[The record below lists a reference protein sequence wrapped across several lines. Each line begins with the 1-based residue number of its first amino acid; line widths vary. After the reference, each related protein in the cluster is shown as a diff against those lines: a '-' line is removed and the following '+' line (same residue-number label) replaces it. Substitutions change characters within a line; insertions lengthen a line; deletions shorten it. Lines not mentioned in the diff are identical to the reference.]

1 MDMEYRLLG
10 RSGIRVSPLCLGT
23 MNFGGPTPED
33 EAIGIIHAALDS
45 GINFMDTANMYN
57 DGESERV
64 VGKALK
70 QGNRRDQVILATK
83 CFWPVGDGPNDRGLS
98 RYHIL
103 RACEDS
109 LRRLQT
115 DHIDLY
121 QMHRPDFEV
130 PIDETL
136 SALTDLVRQG
146 KVRYIGCSTYPAW
159 KVMEALM
166 VSEQK
171 GYARYTTEQPP
182 YNLLD
187 RRIENELV
195 PLALEYNLG
204 LLPWSPL
211 AMGILAGRYPL
222 DGSLPEGSR
231 AARRGGVFAE
241 RITRRGLE
249 IGAKIA
255 KMAEERGLTPA
266 QLAMLW
272 VKDQPAVTAPIIG
285 PRTMDHLEQMLPL
298 LEMSFPDED
307 RPLFDE
313 LNPPG
318 SAVSNFHDTSGW
330 MKMKV
335 PD

>member
-1 MDMEYRLLG
+1 MEYRLLG
-10 RSGIRVSPLCLGT
+10 RTGVKVSPLCLGT
-23 MNFGGPTPED
+23 MNFGEPTAED
-33 EAIGIIHAALDS
+33 ESIRIIHAALDG
-45 GINFMDTANMYN
+45 GINFIDTANMYN
-57 DGESERV
+57 AGESERII
-64 VGKALK
+64 GKALK
-70 QGNRRDQVILATK
+70 QGNRRDRVVLATK
-83 CFWPVGDGPNDRGLS
+83 CYFPTGDGPNDRGVS
-98 RYHIL
+98 RYHIFK
-103 RACEDS
+103 ACEDS
-109 LRRLQT
+109 LRRLGT

-121 QMHRPDFEV
+121 QIHRPDFDV

-171 GYARYTTEQPP
+171 GYARFDSEQPP

-195 PLALEYNLG
+195 PLALDYGLG

-211 AMGILAGRYPL
+211 AMGMLAGRYPL
-222 DGSLPEGSR
+222 DGSFPEGSR
-231 AARRGGVFAE
+231 AARLGSFYAE
-241 RITRRGLE
+241 RLNRRGLE
-249 IGAKIA
+249 IGSRLVE
-255 KMAEERGLTPA
+255 MAAERGLTAA

-272 VKDQPAVTAPIIG
+272 VKDQPGVTASIIG
-285 PRTMDHLEQMLPL
+285 PRTMNHLTQMLPL
-298 LEMSFPDED
+298 LEMNLSDAD

-318 SAVSNFHDTSGW
+318 SAASDFHNSSGW
-330 MKMKV
+330 MKMKL

>member
-1 MDMEYRLLG
+1 LEYRLLG
-10 RSGIRVSPLCLGT
+10 RTGVKVSPLCLGT

-33 EAIGIIHAALDS
+33 ESIRIIQAALDG
-45 GINFMDTANMYN
+45 GINLVDTANMYN
-57 DGESERV
+57 AGESERI

-70 QGNRRDQVILATK
+70 QGNRRDQVVLATK
-83 CFWPVGDGPNDRGLS
+83 CFFPMGDNPNERGVS
-98 RYHIL
+98 RYHIFK
-103 RACEDS
+103 ACEDS
-109 LRRLQT
+109 LRRLNT

-121 QMHRPDFEV
+121 QMHRPDFDV

-166 VSEQK
+166 VSEKK
-171 GYARYTTEQPP
+171 GYARYVTEQPP

-195 PLALEYNLG
+195 PLALDYGLG

-211 AMGILAGRYPL
+211 AMGMLAGRYPL
-222 DGSLPEGSR
+222 DSTFPEGSR
-231 AARRGGVFAE
+231 AARLKGFYAE
-241 RITRRGLE
+241 RVTRQGVE
-249 IGAKIA
+249 IGAKLA
-255 KMAEERGLTPA
+255 EMAAGRNLTAA
-266 QLAMLW
+266 QLAMIW
-272 VKDQPAVTAPIIG
+272 VKDQPGVTAPIVG
-285 PRTMDHLEQMLPL
+285 PRTMDHLEQMIPL
-298 LEMSFPDED
+298 LEMSLSDED

-318 SAVSNFHDTSGW
+318 GAVSDFHNSSGW
-330 MKMKV
+330 MKMELR
-335 PD
+335 D

>member
-1 MDMEYRLLG
+1 MEYRLLG
-10 RSGIRVSPLCLGT
+10 HTGVRVSPLCLGT

-33 EAIGIIHAALDS
+33 ESIRIIHAALDA
-45 GINFMDTANMYN
+45 GINFIDTANVYN
-57 DGESERV
+57 AGESERI

-70 QGNRRDQVILATK
+70 QGNRREQVVLASK
-83 CFWPVGDGPNDRGLS
+83 CFLPMGDGPNDRGAS

-103 RACEDS
+103 KACEDS
-109 LRRLQT
+109 LRRLGT
-115 DHIDLY
+115 DHLDLY
-121 QMHRPDFEV
+121 QMHRSDFDV

-171 GYARYTTEQPP
+171 GYARYVTEQPP

-195 PLALEYNLG
+195 PLALDYGLG

-211 AMGILAGRYPL
+211 AMGVLAGRYSL
-222 DGSLPEGSR
+222 DGTFPEGSR
-231 AARRGGVFAE
+231 AARKGGVFAE
-241 RITRRGLE
+241 RVTRRGVE
-249 IGAKIA
+249 IADRVA
-255 KMAEERGLTPA
+255 DMAAGRGLTAA

-272 VKDQPAVTAPIIG
+272 VKDQPGVTAPIIG
-285 PRTMDHLEQMLPL
+285 PRTMEHLEGMLPL
-298 LEMSFPDED
+298 LEMTLSDED

-318 SAVSNFHDTSGW
+318 SAVCDFHNSSLW
-330 MKMKV
+330 MKMKL
-335 PD
+335 PA

>member
-1 MDMEYRLLG
+1 
-10 RSGIRVSPLCLGT
+10 

-33 EAIGIIHAALDS
+33 EAIRMIHVALDN

-57 DGESERV
+57 DGESERI

-121 QMHRPDFEV
+121 QMHRPDFDV

-136 SALTDLVRQG
+136 SALTDLVRKG
-146 KVRYIGCSTYPAW
+146 KVCYIGCSTYPAW

-171 GYARYTTEQPP
+171 GYARYITEQPP

-211 AMGILAGRYPL
+211 AMGILAGRYPP

-249 IGAKIA
+249 IGAKIV
-255 KMAEERGLTPA
+255 KMAEEQGLTPA

>member
-1 MDMEYRLLG
+1 MEMEYRALG
-10 RSGIRVSPLCLGT
+10 RTGVKVSPLCLGT
-23 MNFGGPTPED
+23 MNFGEPTAED
-33 EAIGIIHAALDS
+33 ESMRIIHAALDG
-45 GINFMDTANMYN
+45 GINFIDTANMYN
-57 DGESERV
+57 AGESERII
-64 VGKALK
+64 GKALK
-70 QGNRRDQVILATK
+70 QGNRRDRVVLATK
-83 CFWPVGDGPNDRGLS
+83 CYFPMGDGPNDRGVS
-98 RYHIL
+98 RYHIFK
-103 RACEDS
+103 ACEDS
-109 LRRLQT
+109 LRRLDT

-121 QMHRPDFEV
+121 QIHRPDFDV

-171 GYARYTTEQPP
+171 GYARFVSEQPP

-195 PLALEYNLG
+195 PLARDYGLG
-204 LLPWSPL
+204 LIPWSPL
-211 AMGILAGRYPL
+211 AMGMLAGRYPL

-231 AARRGGVFAE
+231 AARLGSFYAE
-241 RITRRGLE
+241 RLNRRGLE
-249 IGAKIA
+249 IGSRLVD
-255 KMAEERGLTPA
+255 MAAERGLTPA

-272 VKDQPAVTAPIIG
+272 VKDQPGVTAPIIG
-285 PRTMDHLEQMLPL
+285 PRTMNHLVQMLPL
-298 LEMSFPDED
+298 LEMTLPDED
-307 RPLFDE
+307 RTQFDE

-318 SAVSNFHDTSGW
+318 SAASDFHNSSGW
-330 MKMKV
+330 MKMKL

>member
-1 MDMEYRLLG
+1 MEMEYRLLG
-10 RSGIRVSPLCLGT
+10 RSGVRVSPLCLGT

-33 EAIGIIHAALDS
+33 EAIRLIHTAFDS

-57 DGESERV
+57 DGESERI

-83 CFWPVGDGPNDRGLS
+83 CFWQVGDGPNDRGLS

-121 QMHRPDFEV
+121 QMHRPDFDV

-159 KVMEALM
+159 KVMEALV

-171 GYARYTTEQPP
+171 GYVRYITEQPP

-195 PLALEYNLG
+195 PLAREYNLG

-211 AMGILAGRYPL
+211 AMGILAGRYPP

-249 IGAKIA
+249 IGAKVA

-285 PRTMDHLEQMLPL
+285 PRTMDHLQQMLRL

-307 RPLFDE
+307 RPLFDG

-318 SAVSNFHDTSGW
+318 SAVCDFHDTSGW
-330 MKMKV
+330 MKMKI

>member
-1 MDMEYRLLG
+1 MDVDYRLLG

-33 EAIGIIHAALDS
+33 EAIRIIHAALDR

-121 QMHRPDFEV
+121 QMHRPDFDV

-146 KVRYIGCSTYPAW
+146 KVCYIGCSTYPAW

-231 AARRGGVFAE
+231 AARRGGVFVE
-241 RITRRGLE
+241 R
-249 IGAKIA
+249 
-255 KMAEERGLTPA
+255 
-266 QLAMLW
+266 
-272 VKDQPAVTAPIIG
+272 
-285 PRTMDHLEQMLPL
+285 
-298 LEMSFPDED
+298 
-307 RPLFDE
+307 
-313 LNPPG
+313 
-318 SAVSNFHDTSGW
+318 
-330 MKMKV
+330 
-335 PD
+335 

>member
-1 MDMEYRLLG
+1 MEYRMLG
-10 RSGIRVSPLCLGT
+10 RTGVKVSPLCLGT

-33 EAIGIIHAALDS
+33 ESIRIIHAALDA
-45 GINFMDTANMYN
+45 GINFIDTADMYN
-57 DGESERV
+57 AGESERI

-70 QGNRRDQVILATK
+70 QGNRRDQVVLATK
-83 CFWPVGDGPNDRGLS
+83 CFFPMGDGPNDRGVS

-103 RACEDS
+103 KACEDS
-109 LRRLQT
+109 LRRLDT

-136 SALTDLVRQG
+136 SALTDLVHQG

-171 GYARYTTEQPP
+171 GYARYVTEQPP

-195 PLALEYNLG
+195 PLALEYGLG

-211 AMGILAGRYPL
+211 AMGVLAGRYPL
-222 DGSLPEGSR
+222 DGTFPEGSR
-231 AARRGGVFAE
+231 AARMGGVFAE
-241 RITRRGLE
+241 RVTRRGLE
-249 IGAKIA
+249 IGARVA
-255 KMAEERGLTPA
+255 EMAAERGLTPA
-266 QLAMLW
+266 QLAVLW
-272 VKDQPAVTAPIIG
+272 VKDQPGVTAPIIG
-285 PRTMDHLEQMLPL
+285 PRTMEHLEQMLPL
-298 LEMSFPDED
+298 LEMALPDED

-318 SAVSNFHDTSGW
+318 SAVSDFHNSSGW
-330 MKMKV
+330 MKMKL

>member
-1 MDMEYRLLG
+1 MEYRFLG
-10 RSGIRVSPLCLGT
+10 RSGVRVSPLCLGT

-33 EAIGIIHAALDS
+33 EAIRLIHTAFDS

-57 DGESERV
+57 DGESERI

-83 CFWPVGDGPNDRGLS
+83 CFWQVGDGPNDRGLS

-121 QMHRPDFEV
+121 QMHRPDFDV
-130 PIDETL
+130 PIVETL

-159 KVMEALM
+159 KVMEALV

-171 GYARYTTEQPP
+171 GYARYITEQPP

-211 AMGILAGRYPL
+211 AMGILVGRYPL
-222 DGSLPEGSR
+222 DGTLPEGSR
-231 AARRGGVFAE
+231 AARRGAVFSE

-249 IGAKIA
+249 IGAKVA

-285 PRTMDHLEQMLPL
+285 PRTHAHLDDALAVLDMTLKESVARAL
-298 LEMSFPDED
+298 DEIV
-307 RPLFDE
+307 PS
-313 LNPPG
+313 G
-318 SAVSNFHDTSGW
+318 SAVTDFHNTSGW
-330 MKMKV
+330 MKMRI
-335 PD
+335 P